1 MTRSMEEA
9 KREILGV
16 PADYRGDSAEYLD
29 FLAIEA
35 LQEVTDM
42 ADSAPTPLARAL
54 IFKGRT
60 RAGLAEAIG
69 VSRVAIGH
77 WASGEKPLPDGRVLE
92 IATWLGVDPAGLAD
106 VTPAPD
112 TSELT
117 YFGWVVEHVIGLGYY
132 GSSRQDV
139 ALKLGITLAKLRAYT
154 HAGEVVPE
162 ALIYRLTN
170 AYLPKMAS
178 TLSPRFTGGT
188 KPE

>member
-1 MTRSMEEA
+1 MEET
-9 KREILGV
+9 RRQILAV
-16 PADYRGDSAEYLD
+16 PSGFTGTAFDYLD
-29 FLAIEA
+29 YLAETRLDEIR
-35 LQEVTDM
+35 DM

-69 VSRVAIGH
+69 VSRVAVGH
-77 WASGEKPLPDGRVLE
+77 WASGEKPLPDGRVRE